1 MDVSSHLWSPWGCWH
16 DLRRLY
22 FWYPGNFC
30 VDEAFLWDLVTW
42 NLIFWVSPV
51 RSTQAIPC
59 QLLPIMFNF
68 GWADWLFEFRPQL
81 TGLVLKRPWT
91 VLLAFLASST
101 SATTFL
107 TNAAKRTL
115 NGSWG
120 MAVLSLLLLGLRLGV
135 QRTSNR
141 SQEYRISAIQILTP
155 RNCNTFSIWLKIWMP
170 NTSFKV
176 CNSAKP
182 GTCAAREMTL
192 FWVEDWWLMEIVFF
206 LFVWYHNIYCNKFVW
221 KTSFSF
227 TYEFDGFMVLT
238 YHGILQ
244 SWPVSDNNNMWRA

>member
-1 MDVSSHLWSPWGCWH
+1 MDVSSHLWCPWGCWH

-141 SQEYRISAIQILTP
+141 SQEWKISAIQILETVIP
-155 RNCNTFSIWLKIWMP
+155 SPYDWKFECQIPLLRCAILPSLEPVLRGKWLC
-170 NTSFKV
+170 S
-176 CNSAKP
+176 
-182 GTCAAREMTL
+182 EL
-192 FWVEDWWLMEIVFF
+192 
-206 LFVWYHNIYCNKFVW
+206 
-221 KTSFSF
+221 
-227 TYEFDGFMVLT
+227 
-238 YHGILQ
+238 
-244 SWPVSDNNNMWRA
+244 